1 MVPTLVVVFGGLRL
15 PSVFK
20 KNTRMSRE
28 GRIREK
34 TKRKGTSV

>member
-1 MVPTLVVVFGGLRL
+1 MVPILVVVGGGLRL

-20 KNTRMSRE
+20 KNTCMSKE

-34 TKRKGTSV
+34 TKRKGISV